1 MVQIRFNALILS
13 LAVLA
18 AACGRKDSEIPL
30 WKAVEENIPVDIS
43 LRYVGSASSPNDTVY
58 VTQGAVCDDEYAYF
72 AFYSYDKKTRTREHT
87 ALVSKYRFEEDTLIH
102 VADSPL
108 FKGSHVNSL
117 ALDPET
123 HRLYL
128 SGWAVN
134 KEMSRKSLIV
144 LDTRTLE
151 VLPEQETPDFFLTAI
166 TYNADRKRFF
176 ARSGMKLPIY
186 DRDFNLIDV
195 RERADGS
202 IYTTQGL
209 GSDSHYCYFPLSK
222 SARAIKVNPV
232 YDNHLEVYDWDGNY
246 VTRIVVPFPEESEDL
261 FTRGDHVYVNFA
273 MTGWEPGQKLRH
285 AVYEIVARPAS
296 MGKQSL
302 KEYISEDP
310 RRAGANN
317 IPYEYEPAGYTK
329 APAGYHIAYVSHYG
343 RHGARTGEHR
353 ADYNNVVFTLE
364 KAKACGILSADGE
377 KLLQDAIRVVDAHKA
392 SNLMLTDLG
401 KEEQQQIAGR
411 FWKTH
416 KTFLRGSSKKVRA
429 VSSTAPRALL
439 SMGAFNST
447 LQGKCPSLEIST
459 ECGYYPQKYMDNNC
473 NPERKDY
480 FHAFRDSLAALPLA
494 CVDEFCARI
503 FTDPVKG
510 AELSGDPQK
519 LLYSLYFT
527 ARVAPA
533 LGMDDCD
540 LYSYIPEEA
549 LEQYAL
555 SQYSYFYLSHGNSVE
570 YGQERMA
577 LNAPLLSDIFHK
589 ADAVLSGEDNTAVDL
604 RFGHDNSLRALVS
617 CLGIEG
623 IGERFAMAELPGAM
637 TSAQAIPF
645 SANLQMEFYTSGKDR
660 PVLVKF
666 LWNEKEV
673 HLCGLEPV
681 SGGVYYDWEAV
692 KAEAWKR
699 VGGQFLGALQ
709 GKAISPR
716 SGNHEGYQGFDI
728 WGDYALSAQNRG
740 TACVYRLGKDSFAKL
755 GEFKF
760 DSWDDHNHSNV
771 LSFLPTFYDKD
782 DPLPL
787 VAVSRAQR
795 GTLNGLKDEI
805 RVERILPGFQGS
817 RQVRIINYE
826 DTAHDFGYA
835 LQWVVDRENGF
846 LYGYGNTIDNTNPA
860 NRHRIIK
867 FALPDVLAEGPHMIT
882 LHRGEALEN
891 YLIED
896 TYHEPFMP
904 IGQGLFIKDGKLY
917 MPTGFGRKTAPS
929 ILYVW
934 DLATRSMKTLDLT
947 QSTFGELE
955 DCSWY
960 DGALVIQA
968 QSGLWKV
975 DVK

>member
-1 MVQIRFNALILS
+1 MVQIRSKALILS
-13 LAVLA
+13 LAVLVA
-18 AACGRKDSEIPL
+18 SCGRKDGVIPL

-58 VTQGAVCDDEYAYF
+58 VTQGAACDDEYAYF
-72 AFYSYDKKTRTREHT
+72 AFYSYDKKTKSRERT
-87 ALVSKYRFEEDTLIH
+87 ALVSKYRFLPDTLIH

-108 FKGSHVNSL
+108 FPGSHVNSM
-117 ALDPET
+117 AIDPES
-123 HRLYL
+123 HQLYL

-134 KEMSRKSLIV
+134 KDISRKTLIV

-151 VLPEQETPDFFLTAI
+151 VLPEQPIPDIYLTAV

-186 DRDFNLIDV
+186 DRDFNLIDMK
-195 RERADGS
+195 ERTDGS
-202 IYTTQGL
+202 TYTTQGL

-222 SARAIKVNPV
+222 SARAMKVNPV

-246 VTRIVVPFPEESEDL
+246 VTRIVVPFPQESEDL

-273 MTGWEPGQKLRH
+273 MKGWEPGQELRH
-285 AVYEIVARPAS
+285 AVYEIVARPSAS
-296 MGKQSL
+296 AKKPLG
-302 KEYISEDP
+302 EYIAEDP
-310 RRAGANN
+310 RRAGVNN
-317 IPYEYEPAGYTK
+317 APYEFVPTASSK
-329 APAGYHIAYVSHYG
+329 APAGYRKVYISHYG

-364 KAKACGILSADGE
+364 KAKACGLLSPDGE
-377 KLLQDAIRVVDAHKA
+377 RLLADAIRVVDAHKA

-401 KEEQQQIAGR
+401 KEEQQQIASR
-411 FWKTH
+411 FWNSNKA
-416 KTFLRGSSKKVRA
+416 FLKGSSKKIRA

-439 SMGAFNST
+439 SMSAFNSV
-447 LQGKCPSLEIST
+447 LERQCPSLAIST
-459 ECGYYPQKYMDNNC
+459 ECGYYPQKYLDNNC
-473 NPERKDY
+473 NPERKDD
-480 FHAFRDSLAALPLA
+480 FHAFRDSLAGLPLR
-494 CVDEFCARI
+494 CVDEFLARI

-510 AELSGDPQK
+510 AALAGDPQR

-527 ARVAPA
+527 ARVVPA
-533 LGMDDCD
+533 LGLEDCD
-540 LYSYIPEEA
+540 LYAFIPEEA
-549 LEQYAL
+549 LLQYAG

-577 LNAPLLSDIFHK
+577 LDAPLLADVFQK
-589 ADAVLSGEDNTAVDL
+589 ADAVLSGADDTAADL

-617 CLGIEG
+617 CLGVEG
-623 IGERFAMAELPGAM
+623 IGDRFTMAELPGAM
-637 TSAQAIPF
+637 TSAQAVPF
-645 SANLQMEFYTSGKDR
+645 SANLQLVFYTSSKGR
-660 PVLVKF
+660 PALVKV
-666 LWNEKEV
+666 LWNEQEV
-673 HLCGLEPV
+673 HLRGLEPV
-681 SGGVYYDWEAV
+681 NGVYYDWEQV

-699 VGGQFLGALQ
+699 VGTQYLGALR

-716 SGNHEGYQGFDI
+716 SGNHEGYQGFDV

-740 TACVYRLGKDSFAKL
+740 SASVYRLERDSFSKK

-760 DSWDDHNHSNV
+760 GSWDDHNHSNV
-771 LSFLPTFYDKD
+771 LSFLPVFYQEG

-795 GTLNGLKDEI
+795 GTLDGMKDEI
-805 RVERILPGFQGS
+805 RVERILPDFQGS
-817 RQVRIINYE
+817 QQVRIVHYE

-860 NRHRIIK
+860 NRHRLIK
-867 FALPDVLAEGPHMIT
+867 FALPDVLAEGPQMIT
-882 LHRGEALEN
+882 LRREDALEN
-891 YLIED
+891 YLLEE

-917 MPTGFGRKTAPS
+917 MPTGFGRSSAPS

-934 DLATRSMKTLDLT
+934 NLEKRSMETVDLT

-955 DCSWY
+955 DCSWH
-960 DGALVIQA
+960 DGALLIQA

-975 DVK
+975 KLP